1 MYLVSP
7 IVYLESKDFTN
18 SCYLKHFK
26 IKTCVIMI
34 QANYCGHCTSAKPL
48 FQKFADKHKDNKDV
62 LCLTI
67 QGDGDDAKDTE
78 KMLAIVSKLKPG
90 FQGFPDYLLFKKG
103 KYVEKEIKGRN
114 EASLEEFI
122 K

>member
-18 SCYLKHFK
+18 SGTLKRFK
-26 IKTCVIMI
+26 NKTCVIMI

-48 FQKFADKHKDNKDV
+48 FQKFADKHTV
-62 LCLTI
+62 TCLTI